1 MYQVYSD
8 EYLMHH
14 GVKGQRWGVRRYQ
27 SYETTGPRKR
37 GKTGK
42 EIGKAK
48 NSHKVLKGL
57 AITALAGGTIAAGT
71 LAVQR
76 YISDFGLKEYANTNV
91 RLTGVKFINKLLSG
105 IGGK

>member
-1 MYQVYSD
+1 MHQVYSD
-8 EYLMHH
+8 ECLMHH
-14 GVKGQRWGVRRYQ
+14 GVKGQRWGIRRYQ

-48 NSHKVLKGL
+48 NSHKILKGL

-76 YISDFGLKEYANTNV
+76 YISDFGLEEYANANARLAGV
-91 RLTGVKFINKLLSG
+91 RFINKLLSG

>member
-1 MYQVYSD
+1 MYQVYND

-14 GVKGQRWGVRRYQ
+14 GIKGQRWGVRRYQ

-48 NSHKVLKGL
+48 NSHKVVKGL
-57 AITALAGGTIAAGT
+57 AITALAGGTIAAGA
-71 LAVQR
+71 LVAKR
-76 YISDFGLKEYANTNV
+76 YLSDFGVAEYAKTNA
-91 RLTGVKFINKLLSG
+91 RLTGVKFITKLLSG

>member
-1 MYQVYSD
+1 MYQVYND

-42 EIGKAK
+42 EVGKAK
-48 NSHKVLKGL
+48 NSHKALKGL
-57 AITALAGGTIAAGT
+57 AITALAGGAIAAGT

-76 YISDFGLKEYANTNV
+76 YMSDFGLKEYADTNA
-91 RLTGVKFINKLLSG
+91 RIAGVNFINKLLSG
-105 IGGK
+105 IGGN